1 MEVYCSGMVFEEKDG
16 IQMVDWGYLFDFF
29 LKFLEIIK
37 KDIFF

>member
-16 IQMVDWGYLFDFF
+16 IQMADWGYLSDSPP
-29 LKFLEIIK
+29 KSLEITK